1 MTVQSTPPTMK
12 KSRRGVLLAVG
23 VVLFSGLLAGC
34 SRPSDEN
41 ISKQLA
47 NTYACKNMELVE
59 YVRTDSLPGI
69 FTYVAQ
75 YSFQYR
81 FKDGEE
87 GAKKYFSGLF
97 AVMDMKGENWDEWL
111 KQDKVQDYIADECSE
126 SGQMALERMI
136 DTVLPQ
142 MLEKKENV
150 RLPVVMP
157 MLGWSEMMPS
167 KKGWDF
173 SIRRDKT
180 GEEPMW
186 SKPIARTSLLAGK
199 TDKSSKT
206 NKQAPKK

>member
-1 MTVQSTPPTMK
+1 MSVQSTPPTIK
-12 KSRRGVLLAVG
+12 KSRRGVLLIVG
-23 VVLFSGLLAGC
+23 VLFFSSLLAGC
-34 SRPSDEN
+34 SRPSDDN
-41 ISKQLA
+41 ISKQLS

-75 YSFQYR
+75 YSFHYR
-81 FKDGEE
+81 FKEGEE
-87 GAKKYFSGLF
+87 GAKKFYKGLF
-97 AVMDMKGENWDEWL
+97 AVMEMKGDNWDEWL

-157 MLGWSEMMPS
+157 MVGWSEMMPS

-180 GEEPMW
+180 GGEPMW
-186 SKPIARTSLLAGK
+186 SNPIARTSLLPGK
-199 TDKSSKT
+199 MDKPAKT
-206 NKQAPKK
+206 VKKAPKK